1 VNIVHLSTSTT
12 GGAAITANS
21 IARIQSACGHN
32 SQVLTRSTALSVV
45 AKAKSRVS
53 TFISLENANKR
64 YSQVTHFSSLAIELE
79 SIRDLKPD
87 VIFIHNWF
95 NLLRE
100 KDIISITNRTPTV
113 FVAHDARLATGGCHV
128 TLGCRNFEIGCK
140 HCPAARIDWLASTA
154 KASLDSAVRQ
164 FGKYAVVTPSRW
176 LMNEMTGSS
185 IITNAT
191 SRKVIGNPSEAFVN
205 YEEFTP
211 SHSSERFKII
221 FIAASMN
228 SAYKGFGLLMNSLSL
243 IDANQEFISNL
254 EISIVG
260 SGITERLPAFDPRV
274 NVNFLGKQN
283 SQDVQRLIRESDL
296 MVVPSLSENYPGVIG
311 EAQILGCTV
320 AATNVGGIP
329 EMIEDGVTGYLF
341 EPNAHACMMTII
353 RAINSSNRSEI
364 NALARERALL
374 RHDETRIN
382 HEYEEVIY
390 ELIKS

>member
-1 VNIVHLSTSTT
+1 
-12 GGAAITANS
+12 
-21 IARIQSACGHN
+21 
-32 SQVLTRSTALSVV
+32 
-45 AKAKSRVS
+45 
-53 TFISLENANKR
+53 
-64 YSQVTHFSSLAIELE
+64 
-79 SIRDLKPD
+79 
-87 VIFIHNWF
+87 
-95 NLLRE
+95 
-100 KDIISITNRTPTV
+100 
-113 FVAHDARLATGGCHV
+113 
-128 TLGCRNFEIGCK
+128 
-140 HCPAARIDWLASTA
+140 
-154 KASLDSAVRQ
+154 
-164 FGKYAVVTPSRW
+164 
-176 LMNEMTGSS
+176 
-185 IITNAT
+185 
-191 SRKVIGNPSEAFVN
+191 
-205 YEEFTP
+205 
-211 SHSSERFKII
+211 
-221 FIAASMN
+221 MN

-320 AATNVGGIP
+320 AATNVGGIS

>member
-1 VNIVHLSTSTT
+1 VNIAHLSTSTT
-12 GGAAITANS
+12 GGAAVTAKS
-21 IARIQSACGHN
+21 IARIQRAFGHN
-32 SQVLTRSTALSVV
+32 SQVITRSTTLSAV
-45 AKAKSRVS
+45 AIAKSRFS
-53 TFISLENANKR
+53 TFISLENATR
-64 YSQVTHFSSLAIELE
+64 QYSQVTHFSSLAIELE
-79 SIRDLKPD
+79 SIWDLKPD

-128 TLGCRNFEIGCK
+128 TLGCRNFETGCK
-140 HCPAARIDWLASTA
+140 HCPAARIDWLSSTA
-154 KASLDSAVRQ
+154 KNSLDSAISQ

-185 IITNAT
+185 IIAKAT
-191 SRKVIGNPSEAFVN
+191 SRRVIGNPSEAFAN
-205 YEEFTP
+205 YEELAP
-211 SHSSERFKII
+211 SHSSGRFKII
-221 FIAASMN
+221 FLAASMN
-228 SAYKGFGLLMNSLSL
+228 SAYKGFGLLMESLFL
-243 IDANQEFISNL
+243 IDANQEFLTNL
-254 EISIVG
+254 EINIVG
-260 SGITERLPAFDPRV
+260 SGSTGRLPAFDSRIK
-274 NVNFLGKQN
+274 VNFQGTKN

-341 EPNAHACMMTII
+341 EPNAHACMMAII
-353 RAINSSNRSEI
+353 RAINSSSRSKI
-364 NALARERALL
+364 KALARERALL

>member
-1 VNIVHLSTSTT
+1 MNIAHLSTSTT
-12 GGAAITANS
+12 GGAAVTAKS
-21 IARIQSACGHN
+21 IARIQRAFGHN
-32 SQVLTRSTALSVV
+32 SQVITRSTTLSAV
-45 AKAKSRVS
+45 AIAKSRFS
-53 TFISLENANKR
+53 TFISLENATR
-64 YSQVTHFSSLAIELE
+64 QYSQVTHFSSLAIELE
-79 SIRDLKPD
+79 SIWDLKPD

-128 TLGCRNFEIGCK
+128 TLGCRNFETGCK
-140 HCPAARIDWLASTA
+140 HCPAARIDWLSSTA
-154 KASLDSAVRQ
+154 KNSLDSAISQ

-185 IITNAT
+185 ILAKAT
-191 SRKVIGNPSEAFVN
+191 SRRVIGNPSEAFAN
-205 YEEFTP
+205 YEELAP
-211 SHSSERFKII
+211 SHSSGRFKII
-221 FIAASMN
+221 FLAASMN
-228 SAYKGFGLLMNSLSL
+228 SAYKGFGLLMESLFL
-243 IDANQEFISNL
+243 IDANQEFLTNL
-254 EISIVG
+254 EINIVG
-260 SGITERLPAFDPRV
+260 SGSTGRLPAFDSRIK
-274 NVNFLGKQN
+274 VNFQGTKN
-283 SQDVQRLIRESDL
+283 SQDVQGLIRESDL

-341 EPNAHACMMTII
+341 EPNAHACMMAII
-353 RAINSSNRSEI
+353 RAINSSSRSKI
-364 NALARERALL
+364 KALARERALL

>member
-1 VNIVHLSTSTT
+1 MNIAHLSTSTT
-12 GGAAITANS
+12 GGAAVTAKS
-21 IARIQSACGHN
+21 IARIQRAFGHN
-32 SQVLTRSTALSVV
+32 SQVITRSTTLSAV
-45 AKAKSRVS
+45 AIAKSRFS
-53 TFISLENANKR
+53 TFISLENATR
-64 YSQVTHFSSLAIELE
+64 QYSQVTHFSSLAIELE
-79 SIRDLKPD
+79 SIWDLKTD

-128 TLGCRNFEIGCK
+128 TLGCRNFETGCK
-140 HCPAARIDWLASTA
+140 HCPAARIDWLSSTA
-154 KASLDSAVRQ
+154 KNSLDSAISQ

-185 IITNAT
+185 IIAKAT
-191 SRKVIGNPSEAFVN
+191 SRRVIGNPSEAFAN
-205 YEEFTP
+205 YEELAP
-211 SHSSERFKII
+211 SHSSGRFKII
-221 FIAASMN
+221 FLAASMN
-228 SAYKGFGLLMNSLSL
+228 SAYKGFGLLMESLFL
-243 IDANQEFISNL
+243 IDANQEFLTNL
-254 EISIVG
+254 EINIVG
-260 SGITERLPAFDPRV
+260 SGSTGRLPAFDSRIK
-274 NVNFLGKQN
+274 VNFQGTKN
-283 SQDVQRLIRESDL
+283 SQDVQGLIRESDL

-341 EPNAHACMMTII
+341 EPNAHACMMAII
-353 RAINSSNRSEI
+353 RAINSSSRSKI
-364 NALARERALL
+364 KALARERALL

>member
-12 GGAAITANS
+12 GGAAVTAKS
-21 IARIQSACGHN
+21 IARIQRAFGHN
-32 SQVLTRSTALSVV
+32 SEVITRSTTLSAVAL
-45 AKAKSRVS
+45 AKSRFS
-53 TFISLENANKR
+53 TFISLENATR
-64 YSQVTHFSSLAIELE
+64 QYSQVTHFSSLAIELE
-79 SIRDLKPD
+79 SIWDLKPD

-100 KDIISITNRTPTV
+100 KDIISFTNRTPTV

-128 TLGCRNFEIGCK
+128 TLGCRNFETGCK
-140 HCPAARIDWLASTA
+140 HCPAARIDWLSSTA
-154 KASLDSAVRQ
+154 KNSLDSAISQ

-185 IITNAT
+185 IIAKAT
-191 SRKVIGNPSEAFVN
+191 SRRVIGNPSEAFAN
-205 YEEFTP
+205 YEELAP
-211 SHSSERFKII
+211 SHSSGRFKII
-221 FIAASMN
+221 FLAASMN
-228 SAYKGFGLLMNSLSL
+228 SAYKGFGLLMESLFL
-243 IDANQEFISNL
+243 IDANQEFLTNL
-254 EISIVG
+254 EINIVG
-260 SGITERLPAFDPRV
+260 SGSTGRLPAFDSRIK
-274 NVNFLGKQN
+274 VNFQGTKN

-341 EPNAHACMMTII
+341 EPNAHACMMAII
-353 RAINSSNRSEI
+353 RAINSPSRSEI
-364 NALARERALL
+364 KALARERALL

>member
-1 VNIVHLSTSTT
+1 MNIAHLSTSTT
-12 GGAAITANS
+12 GGAAVTAKS
-21 IARIQSACGHN
+21 IARIQRAFGHN
-32 SQVLTRSTALSVV
+32 SQVITRSTTLSAV
-45 AKAKSRVS
+45 AIAKSRFS
-53 TFISLENANKR
+53 TFISLENATR
-64 YSQVTHFSSLAIELE
+64 QYSQVTHFSSLAIELE
-79 SIRDLKPD
+79 SIWDLKPD

-128 TLGCRNFEIGCK
+128 TLGCRNFETGCK
-140 HCPAARIDWLASTA
+140 HCPAARIDWLSSTA
-154 KASLDSAVRQ
+154 KNSLDSAISQ

-185 IITNAT
+185 IIAKAT
-191 SRKVIGNPSEAFVN
+191 SRRVIGNPSEAFAN
-205 YEEFTP
+205 YEELAP
-211 SHSSERFKII
+211 SHSSGRFKII
-221 FIAASMN
+221 FLAASMN
-228 SAYKGFGLLMNSLSL
+228 SAYKGFGLLMESLFL
-243 IDANQEFISNL
+243 IDANQEFLTNL
-254 EISIVG
+254 EINIVG
-260 SGITERLPAFDPRV
+260 SGSTGRLPAFDSRIK
-274 NVNFLGKQN
+274 VNFQGTKN
-283 SQDVQRLIRESDL
+283 SQDVQGLIRESDL

-341 EPNAHACMMTII
+341 EPNAHACMMAII
-353 RAINSSNRSEI
+353 RAINSSSRSKI
-364 NALARERALL
+364 KALARERALL